1 MKTPRGVSPAS
12 APGPAAA
19 RAEDQPAFRYRQLA
33 GEIERRILDGTYAP
47 GERLPSIR
55 GLHRQTNLSISTVY
69 QAYMELL
76 ATGFIEAR
84 PKSGYFVL
92 PVSLRDFEPPVFRKR
107 SSAPQRVDLAPVVNS
122 VVAAMSDPRLVP
134 LGNTAADASLLPV
147 KALARIL
154 KSLNQEDMRALLS
167 YSPSEG
173 LPELRRQV
181 AIRTLGV
188 IEGIQPEDVVI
199 TNGCTEAVALSL
211 LAVTRAGDTVAVET
225 PTNFT
230 FLQLLKELG
239 LLVAEIAADPRDGVD
254 LEELEAALRGG
265 RIKAC
270 LLMPNFQNPLGALM
284 PETKKRAL
292 VELINRY
299 EVPVVEDDISAQ
311 LHFGETRPAPLK
323 AYDRG
328 DRVLTCTSFSKTL
341 APGLRLGWVIPGRR
355 YRARIQRLKAGT
367 TISTSTLDQVLVA
380 RFLETGA
387 YERHLRALRN
397 ALKRQVFT
405 AAMEIRKCFPANTRL
420 AVPQG
425 GSLLWVELPQG
436 VDGLDVYQRAFARDI
451 SIIPG
456 VVCSNSKQF
465 TRYIQISC
473 AAPFRR
479 RIRDAVRT
487 LGEIVSEL
495 AGQRRV
501 RRSRG
506 DRARA

>member
-1 MKTPRGVSPAS
+1 MIASKGPTPEIPPETPTERTEPQS
-12 APGPAAA
+12 
-19 RAEDQPAFRYRQLA
+19 AFRYRQLA
-33 GEIERRILDGTYAP
+33 AEIERRILDGTYAP
-47 GERLPSIR
+47 GERLPSVR
-55 GLHRQTNLSISTVY
+55 GLHRQTTLSISTVY
-69 QAYMELL
+69 QAYMELA
-76 ATGFIEAR
+76 ATGFVEAR

-92 PVSLRDFEPPVFRKR
+92 PVSLRDFKPPVFRKR

-134 LGNTAADASLLPV
+134 LGNTAADPSLLPV
-147 KALARIL
+147 KALGRIL
-154 KSLNQEDMRALLS
+154 KALSHEDMRALLS

-173 LPELRRQV
+173 FPGLRRQV

-188 IEGIQPEDVVI
+188 IAGVEPEDVVI

-239 LLVAEIAADPRDGVD
+239 LLVAEIATDPRDGVD
-254 LEELEAALRGG
+254 LEELETALRRG

-284 PETKKRAL
+284 PEEKKRAL
-292 VELINRY
+292 VELVGRY

-323 AYDRG
+323 AYDRD
-328 DRVLTCTSFSKTL
+328 DRVLTCSSFSKTL

-355 YRARIQRLKAGT
+355 HRGRVQRLKAGT
-367 TISTSTLDQVLVA
+367 SISTSTLDQYLVA

-405 AAMEIRKCFPANTRL
+405 AALEIRKCFPESTRL

-425 GSLLWVELPQG
+425 GSLLWVELPKG
-436 VDGLDVYQRAFARDI
+436 VDGLDVYQRAFDRDI

-456 VVCSNSKQF
+456 VVCSNSKRF
-465 TRYIQISC
+465 TRYIQVSC

-479 RIRDAVRT
+479 RIRDAVRA
-487 LGEIVSEL
+487 LGGIVSEL
-495 AGQRRV
+495 AGKR
-501 RRSRG
+501 
-506 DRARA
+506 RARNAFAKGRS